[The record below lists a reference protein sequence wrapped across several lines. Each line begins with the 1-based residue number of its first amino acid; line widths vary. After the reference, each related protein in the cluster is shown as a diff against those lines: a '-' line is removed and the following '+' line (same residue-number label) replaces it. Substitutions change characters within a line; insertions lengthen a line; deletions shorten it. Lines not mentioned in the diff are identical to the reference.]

1 MRDWFLFR
9 YEGCFYRCIALPF
22 GWGRS
27 PMWCTQLMVP
37 MIRRLRQQYRVLAYM
52 DDFLICLVKAGK
64 VASMRDFRK
73 ATQVIDKLLSSL
85 G

>member
-1 MRDWFLFR
+1 MWF
-9 YEGCFYRCIALPF
+9 
-22 GWGRS
+22 
-27 PMWCTQLMVP
+27 TQLMVP